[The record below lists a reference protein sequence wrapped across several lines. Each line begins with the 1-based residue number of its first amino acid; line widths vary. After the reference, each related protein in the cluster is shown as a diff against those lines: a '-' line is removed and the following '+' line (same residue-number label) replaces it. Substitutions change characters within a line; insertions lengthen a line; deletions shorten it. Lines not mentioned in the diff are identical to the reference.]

1 MVSSS
6 TFSRL
11 VPVAEEQ
18 WGLITRRQAQW
29 TGVSPATMQR
39 LAAAGALNR
48 VAHGVYRL
56 AGSPVPDH
64 LALRAAWLQLAPG
77 VPARKRTPE
86 QGITSHRSAAVLYG
100 LGQLPADRHDF
111 TLPAR
116 RQSRWSDIRLHQR
129 AICPA
134 ERAAIGGLPVTRPAR
149 IVADLLDDQEAPE
162 AVAIVAADAIR
173 AGHDDPGTVAEN
185 LAPYAARFELGRGD
199 GLALFRWLLDLS
211 GDPGTTQ
218 WTTEA
223 RAHLSRRSADEDQ
236 QRHLPVKVGLR

>member
-11 VPVAEEQ
+11 APIAEDQ

-29 TGVSPATMQR
+29 TGVSPATLQ
-39 LAAAGALNR
+39 LLTAAGVLDR

-56 AGSPVPDH
+56 AGSPVPDY

-77 VPARKRTPE
+77 VPAWKRTLE

-100 LGQLPADRHDF
+100 LGKLPPDGHDF

-116 RQSRWSDIRLHQR
+116 RQSRRSDIRLHQR
-129 AICPA
+129 AIRPA
-134 ERAAIGGLPVTRPAR
+134 ERATIGGLPVTRPSR
-149 IVADLLDDQEAPE
+149 IVADLLDDQETPE
-162 AVAIVAADAIR
+162 AVALVAADAIR
-173 AGHDDPGTVAEN
+173 AGHDGPGTVAEC
-185 LAPYAARFELGRGD
+185 LAPYAARFGLGRGD

-211 GDPGTTQ
+211 GDPDTTR
-218 WTTEA
+218 WTAEA
-223 RAHLSRRSADEDQ
+223 RAHLSRRSAGEDHQ
-236 QRHLPVKVGLR
+236 AHLPAEAALR

>member
-11 VPVAEEQ
+11 APVAEEQ

-29 TGVSPATMQR
+29 TGACPATMQR
-39 LAAAGALNR
+39 LAAAGVLNR

-77 VPARKRTPE
+77 VPAWKRTPA
-86 QGITSHRSAAVLYG
+86 QGMASHRSAAVLYG

-111 TLPAR
+111 TLAAR
-116 RQSRWSDIRLHQR
+116 RQSRRSDVRLHQR
-129 AICPA
+129 AVRPA
-134 ERAAIGGLPVTRPAR
+134 ERAALGGLPVTRPAR

-162 AVAIVAADAIR
+162 AVAVVAADAIR
-173 AGHDDPGTVAEN
+173 AGHDNPGTVAEC

-211 GDPGTTQ
+211 GDSDTTR
-218 WTTEA
+218 WTAEA
-223 RAHLSRRSADEDQ
+223 RAYLSRRSASENHQ
-236 QRHLPVKVGLR
+236 AHPPVEVGLR